1 MLKKILVALDRS
13 EMGQQVFEQA
23 LALAKVMSAQL
34 LLLHVLSPEEEGSP
48 YIPMLS
54 NIDYYPG
61 LSGQSLDLYQKQWDK
76 FKDEGV
82 RILQSFCA
90 QANTA
95 NVPAEFNQILGNPGK
110 SICKLA
116 AQWDADLIMM
126 GHRGRSGLTEFF
138 LGSVSNYVLHHAN
151 CSVYIVHSPTSQ
163 KNTEKVVTT
172 ASSNA
177 SIAN

>member
-13 EMGQQVFEQA
+13 EMGQEVFTQA
-23 LALAKVMSAQL
+23 LALAKVMPAQL

-48 YIPMLS
+48 YLPMLS
-54 NIDYYPG
+54 NVDYYPG
-61 LSGQSLDLYQKQWDK
+61 LSGQSLDLYQKQWDN

-95 NVPAEFNQILGNPGK
+95 DVKAEFTQILGNPGN

-116 AQWDADLIMM
+116 VQWNADLIVM
-126 GHRGRSGLTEFF
+126 GHRGRSGLAEFF

-151 CSVYIVHSPTSQ
+151 RSVYIVHSPSRSPE
-163 KNTEKVVTT
+163 KNVVQATE
-172 ASSNA
+172 NA
-177 SIAN
+177 SVA

>member
-13 EMGQQVFEQA
+13 EMGQEVFEQA
-23 LALAKVMSAQL
+23 LALAKVMPAQL

-54 NIDYYPG
+54 NVDYYPG
-61 LSGQSLDLYQKQWDK
+61 LSGQSLDLYQKQWDM

-82 RILQSFCA
+82 RMLQSLCA

-95 NVPAEFNQILGNPGK
+95 DVTAEFTQILGNPGNT
-110 SICKLA
+110 ICKLA
-116 AQWDADLIMM
+116 AQWNADLIVM

-138 LGSVSNYVLHHAN
+138 LGSVSNYVLHRAN
-151 CSVYIVHSPTSQ
+151 CSVYIVHCPTRL
-163 KNTEKVVTT
+163 KNSEKDVVKATE
-172 ASSNA
+172 NA
-177 SIAN
+177 SIS

>member
-54 NIDYYPG
+54 NVEYYPG
-61 LSGQSLDLYQKQWDK
+61 LSGQSLDLYQKQWDR
-76 FKDEGV
+76 FQDEGV
-82 RILQSFCA
+82 RMLQSFCA

-95 NVPAEFNQILGNPGK
+95 EVTAEFTQVLGNPG
-110 SICKLA
+110 STICKLA
-116 AQWDADLIMM
+116 AQWEADLIIM
-126 GHRGRSGLTEFF
+126 GHRGRSGFAEFF
-138 LGSVSNYVLHHAN
+138 LGSVSNYVLHHAG
-151 CSVYIVHSPTSQ
+151 CSVYIVHQPTHR
-163 KNTEKVVTT
+163 KNIEKAGATVT
-172 ASSNA
+172 SNV
-177 SIAN
+177 